1 MADEKKVKENG
12 EKKPNIF
19 VRVGKKIAK
28 FCKDVVGEM
37 KKVTWTSKD
46 ELLKSTKIVL
56 VTVVAVA
63 IVIAVIDT
71 LCSLGINAIAGL
83 IG

>member
-1 MADEKKVKENG
+1 
-12 EKKPNIF
+12 
-19 VRVGKKIAK
+19 
-28 FCKDVVGEM
+28 M

-71 LCSLGINAIAGL
+71 LCSLGINTIAGL

>member
-1 MADEKKVKENG
+1 MAEEKKVKESG

-19 VRVGKKIAK
+19 VRAGKKIAK
-28 FCKDVVGEM
+28 FFKDVVGEM

-71 LCSLGINAIAGL
+71 LCSLGINTIAGL

>member
-1 MADEKKVKENG
+1 MAEEKKVKENG
-12 EKKPNIF
+12 EKKPNFF
-19 VRVGKKIAK
+19 VRVCKKIGK
-28 FCKDVVGEM
+28 FFKDVVGEM

-46 ELLKSTKIVL
+46 ELSKSTKIVL

-71 LCSLGINAIAGL
+71 LCSMGINAIAGL
-83 IG
+83 FG